1 MKKVVLFLLLAMPI
15 AVMAQVNEM
24 FYVPKKQVK
33 QENVAK
39 MLSSSVT
46 EEDEEW
52 GVADN
57 GNTRDVD
64 EYNRRGSNT
73 ISADNVEALLQ
84 QESVEECDEYVY
96 EDDTD
101 YDYSTRIVRFHN
113 PTTVIVS
120 SPWYYDVYPSW
131 GYYDYCYDDY
141 WNWSIGWNSLCGWS
155 IGAAWHW
162 PLHSWHW
169 GGGHHHHHPH
179 HVAPPVYSHRVQP
192 RVPTVSLSDRGRTGR
207 VPVAGAATTKRP
219 GTQVVNGRVDRTNR
233 ENVGGGSLRDD
244 RNRGGSSSTYNRRS
258 STSVRKENAG
268 GSNNRTDV
276 SSGSSRNN
284 RTEVS
289 SGSSRN
295 NRGSSSGSSRSS
307 VRSGSGSGR
316 SSVGAASRG
325 SSSSRG
331 SAPSRGGV
339 SRGGRR

>member
-1 MKKVVLFLLLAMPI
+1 MKKVVLFLMLAMPV

-24 FYVPKKQVK
+24 FYVPRKQVK

-84 QESVEECDEYVY
+84 QESVEEYDEYVY
-96 EDDTD
+96 EDDSD

-141 WNWSIGWNSLCGWS
+141 WDWSIGWNSLCGWS
-155 IGAAWHW
+155 IGAGWHW
-162 PLHSWHW
+162 PLYSWHW
-169 GGGHHHHHPH
+169 GGGHHHHPH

-207 VPVAGAATTKRP
+207 VPVAGAATAKRP
-219 GTQVVNGRVDRTNR
+219 GTQVVNGRAERTNR
-233 ENVGGGSLRDD
+233 ENVGGGRLRDE
-244 RNRGGSSSTYNRRS
+244 RNGGGSSSTYNRRS

-268 GSNNRTDV
+268 GRNNRTEVSNGSGRNNRTDV
-276 SSGSSRNN
+276 SSGSS
-284 RTEVS
+284 
-289 SGSSRN
+289 N
-295 NRGSSSGSSRSS
+295 NRGSSSGSGRSS
-307 VRSGSGSGR
+307 VRSSSGSGR

>member
-1 MKKVVLFLLLAMPI
+1 MKKLVLLLLLAMPVAI
-15 AVMAQVNEM
+15 MAQVNEM

-39 MLSSSVT
+39 MFSSSASAT
-46 EEDEEW
+46 ENDEEW

-64 EYNRRGSNT
+64 EYNRRGSAT
-73 ISADNVEALLQ
+73 VSADNVEALLQ
-84 QESVEECDEYVY
+84 QESVEEYDEYVY

-101 YDYSTRIVRFHN
+101 YNYSTRIVRFHN

-141 WNWSIGWNSLCGWS
+141 WDWSIGWNSLCGWS

-169 GGGHHHHHPH
+169 GSGHHHHHHPH
-179 HVAPPVYSHRVQP
+179 HVAPPVYSHRVQR
-192 RVPTVSLSDRGRTGR
+192 RVPTVSLADRGRTGR
-207 VPVAGAATTKRP
+207 VPVAGAATEKRP
-219 GTQVVNGRVDRTNR
+219 NTQVVNGKVDRTNR
-233 ENVGGGSLRDD
+233 ENVGGARLRDD

-268 GSNNRTDV
+268 N
-276 SSGSSRNN
+276 RNN

-289 SGSSRN
+289 GGGNRN
-295 NRGSSSGSSRSS
+295 NRGSGSGRSS
-307 VRSGSGSGR
+307 VRSNSGGGSR

-331 SAPSRGGV
+331 SAPTRGGV